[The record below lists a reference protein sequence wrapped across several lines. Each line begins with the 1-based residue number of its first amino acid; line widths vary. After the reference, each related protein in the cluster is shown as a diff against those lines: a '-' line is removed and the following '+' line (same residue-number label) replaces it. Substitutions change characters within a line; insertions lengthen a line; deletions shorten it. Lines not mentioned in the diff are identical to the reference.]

1 MALYVWGKTCGM
13 NDTTMSDKERSVYY
27 PTLLEH
33 FGGSVITD
41 FAAGENHALAV
52 TEFGDVYSWGRGNDG
67 ELGHGDREAL
77 TTPQR
82 IKGLEDQIVTN
93 VACGNVH
100 SIAATISGQ
109 VYMWGLLHDPNQPA
123 EPTSSAASGM
133 LHGLTPAAPI
143 DATLAPELTFFQ
155 RIVQDAESRF
165 AEGENEVSDYEQG
178 PLSIPMRHELTLCLR
193 RHEQSTLPRLC
204 TSLVGHVITKV
215 VAGFGHSM
223 AIDSCGQAYSCGY
236 NEHGQLGLNHVR
248 IMTEFTKIPA
258 FAGSFVKDIAC
269 GQQHNLALVIS
280 SPVHGSV
287 AQCYTWGLG
296 ALGQLGH
303 GTRRSLMEPEL
314 VTGLPEPIV
323 GVAAGSHHSVAVDET
338 GAVYTW
344 GHSEYGQHGVAFN
357 GRDLY
362 DNRKYFV
369 PVKHESL
376 RDIISVTC
384 GSHFTL
390 ATDVHG
396 VLHSWG
402 WNAFGVLGTGFFQ
415 GYTLPQPLDH
425 LRGLSL
431 CHTRAGYNL
440 CGAIVQ
446 YLGLPYAMGFRSLL
460 ASGAVRLQFWILPDL
475 IMSILMPLHKVFL
488 KARCPQLYGYIRAAV
503 AHGDA
508 PSGVVPLEG
517 LDLPGLDASILKA
530 LMTYVYA
537 DRLEIAPH
545 KLAALRGVADALGL
559 TDLVARCEH
568 HRKQRGVAAP
578 EPASVFSRSMATV
591 VLDATEADVYF
602 LWDDARLPA
611 HKALLSTIP
620 YFESLFSGRFRDVGD
635 TVSLADMAGDG
646 LDVDTFKRALH
657 WLYTGDRAML
667 QTLELD
673 QVVELVVMA
682 NLLGIESLVNV
693 CTLQLSALVAKNPA
707 DDLLALCW
715 DVADRLDLQRLKS
728 QCQVLLDAAK

>member
-13 NDTTMSDKERSVYY
+13 NDTTVSDKERSVYY
-27 PTLLEH
+27 PH

-67 ELGHGDREAL
+67 ELGHGDRAAL

-100 SIAATISGQ
+100 SVAATISGQ
-109 VYMWGLLHDPNQPA
+109 VYMWGLLHDPDQPS

-143 DATLAPELTFFQ
+143 DTTLAPELTFFQ

-165 AEGENEVSDYEQG
+165 TEGENQVSDYEQG
-178 PLSIPMRHELTLCLR
+178 MNKVSLFRSR
-193 RHEQSTLPRLC
+193 QTLPRLC

-269 GQQHNLALVIS
+269 GQQHNLALVVS
-280 SPVHGSV
+280 SPMLGSV

-314 VTGLPEPIV
+314 VTGLPEPII

-376 RDIISVTC
+376 IDIVSVTC

-460 ASGAVRLQFWILPDL
+460 ASGACSDVSVALKDTVI
-475 IMSILMPLHKVFL
+475 PLHKVFL
-488 KARCPQLYGYIRAAV
+488 QARCPQLYGYIRAAI
-503 AHGDA
+503 AYGDA
-508 PSGVVPLEG
+508 PSGVEG

-530 LMTYVYA
+530 LLTYLYA
-537 DRLEIAPH
+537 DRLEVAPH
-545 KLAALRGVADALGL
+545 KLAALRSVAEALGL
-559 TDLVARCEH
+559 TDLVARCVH
-568 HRKQRGVAAP
+568 HRKQRGQAAP
-578 EPASVFSRSMATV
+578 EPSSVFSRDMATV
-591 VLDATEADVYF
+591 VLDATDADVCF
-602 LWDDARLPA
+602 LWDGARLPA

-620 YFESLFSGRFRDVGD
+620 YFESMFSGRFRDVGD

-657 WLYTGDRAML
+657 WLYTGDRTML
-667 QTLELD
+667 QTLDLD

-693 CTLQLSALVAKNPA
+693 CTLQLSALVANDPT

-728 QCQVLLDAAK
+728 QCRVLLDAAK